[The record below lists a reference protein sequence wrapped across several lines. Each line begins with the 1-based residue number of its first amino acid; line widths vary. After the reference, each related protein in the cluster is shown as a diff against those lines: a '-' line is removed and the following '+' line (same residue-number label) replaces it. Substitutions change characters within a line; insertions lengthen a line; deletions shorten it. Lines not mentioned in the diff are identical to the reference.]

1 MKYVGYKI
9 QYDGKQPVGDS
20 TNAEKHRV
28 VWLCFLLLT
37 ILEITVIGV
46 EQVSGVRDF
55 LLPGDPEAIRLAGRD
70 MIEQIQAGTS
80 VGDAITSFCVEIV
93 RHGLEAV

>member
-1 MKYVGYKI
+1 MGYKI
-9 QYDGKQPVGDS
+9 QYGGKQPVGDS
-20 TNAEKHRV
+20 TNAKKYRMI
-28 VWLCFLLLT
+28 WLCFLLLT
-37 ILEITVIGV
+37 ILGIIVFGI
-46 EQVSGVRDF
+46 EQVPSVRDF

-93 RHGLEAV
+93 RHGLEAA